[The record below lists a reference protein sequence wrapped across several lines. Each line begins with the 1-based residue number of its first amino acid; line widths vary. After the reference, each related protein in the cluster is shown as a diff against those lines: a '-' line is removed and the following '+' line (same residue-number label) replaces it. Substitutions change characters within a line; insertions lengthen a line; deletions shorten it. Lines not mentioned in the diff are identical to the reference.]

1 MAALVESLMTPE
13 PRVLWPGQP
22 TLSLPSGMERY
33 TVAGGAATVFPVY
46 GGDTVRVID
55 VEGGQVAEIVGFVNG
70 KADPG
75 LFSQQASGDAEG
87 LRSLLAQ
94 PLQTRLRERLA
105 RRRLDPADARSLEL
119 LGRDSRPGDRAEI
132 TAGAD
137 GVCVIVAPARDA
149 MLLEGGFVP
158 PTELTVFVDRAD
170 PARAAADKPQLPEP
184 LADPVQDFRVSRA
197 TACAYEVKAGQWIQV
212 IDVEG
217 RQCSDF
223 QAFGAAQ
230 LDQGIER
237 CVDVTT
243 TRSLMAQGYPRP
255 GTHAKYYDIDFQPLV
270 RVVQDSVMRHDA
282 FGLACNRK
290 YYEEMGYF
298 GHVNCSDNFNGQLAS
313 YGIAGRAGW
322 MSMNFFFNTSIC
334 DDNLLALDE
343 PWSRPGDYVLL
354 QAMTDLVCVTSACPD
369 DIDAANGW
377 NPTDIHV
384 RVYDRA
390 LDAKKAIGFRP
401 RPDSELQMT
410 QETAFHTKT
419 SELTRNF
426 VEYRGYWLP
435 ACFANY
441 EPTAEYWACRKKAVV
456 MDLSPLRKFEVMGPD
471 AEALLQ
477 LCLTRDVRR
486 VAVGQVSYTAV
497 CYPNGC
503 LVDDGTV
510 FRLSQNNFR
519 WICGSDYTGE
529 WIRKQA
535 EERGYNVLVKSSTDQ
550 MHNLA
555 VQGPNSRD
563 ILRQIIWTRPDQ
575 TQVEDLK
582 FFRFTIGRLH
592 HENGAPVLVSRTGY
606 TGELGYEIFCHPNN
620 AEEVWDE
627 IWQAG
632 AAYGLAPMGLDALDM
647 VRIEAG
653 LIFHGHEFCDQT
665 DPYEAGIGF
674 TVQMKN
680 NDEDFIGREALVKR
694 KENRQRG
701 MVGLELAGDEVANL
715 GDGVF
720 IGRQQVGVVTSGMRS
735 PMLARNI
742 ALCRITTEH
751 AAVDTRV
758 EVGKLDG
765 LQKRLP
771 AKVVKYP
778 FYSNVMPEKK
788 AAGKA

>member
-1 MAALVESLMTPE
+1 MTGLMESVITPQ

-22 TLSLPSGMERY
+22 TLTLPYGTERY
-33 TVAGGAATVFPVY
+33 VVAGGAATVFPIH

-55 VEGGQVAEIVGFVNG
+55 VEGGQVAEIVGFVDG
-70 KADPG
+70 RGDPG
-75 LFSQQASGDAEG
+75 LFSQQPTGDAQG
-87 LRSLLAQ
+87 LRGLLAQ
-94 PLQTRLRERLA
+94 PLQSRLRERLA
-105 RRRLDPADARSLEL
+105 ARRLNAEGARSVEL
-119 LGRDSRPGDRAEI
+119 FTSGSRPGSVAEI
-132 TAGAD
+132 TASAD
-137 GVCVIVAPARDA
+137 GVCVIVSPAQQP
-149 MLLEGGFVP
+149 MSLEGGVVP

-170 PARAAADKPQLPEP
+170 PARAAEEKPALPEP
-184 LADPVQDFRVSRA
+184 LAEPVQDFRVSSA
-197 TACAYEVKAGQWIQV
+197 TARAYEVKAGQWIQI

-223 QAFGAAQ
+223 QAFSAAK
-230 LDQGIER
+230 LDKGIER

-243 TRSLMAQGYPRP
+243 SRSLMAQSYPRP

-270 RVVQDSVMRHDA
+270 KIVQDSITRHDA
-282 FGLACNRK
+282 FALACNRK

-298 GHVNCSDNFNGQLAS
+298 GHVNCSDNFNGQLS
-313 YGIAGRAGW
+313 PYGVVERPGW
-322 MSMNFFFNTSIC
+322 MSMNFFYNTGIC
-334 DDNLLALDE
+334 DDNQLNLDE

-354 QAMTDLVCVTSACPD
+354 QAMTDLVCVSSACPD

-390 LDAKKAIGFRP
+390 LDARKSMGFRP

-410 QETAFHTKT
+410 KETAFHSKT
-419 SELTRNF
+419 SQLTRNF
-426 VEYRGYWLP
+426 VEYKGYWLP
-435 ACFANY
+435 GCFAEY
-441 EPTAEYWACRKKAVV
+441 GAITEYWACREKATVC
-456 MDLSPLRKFEVMGPD
+456 DLSPLRKFEVMGPD
-471 AEALLQ
+471 ALALMQ
-477 LCLTRDVRR
+477 LCLTRDIRR
-486 VAVGQVSYTAV
+486 VAVGQVSYTAI

-503 LVDDGTV
+503 MVDDGTL
-510 FRLSQNNFR
+510 FRLGQDNFR
-519 WICGSDYTGE
+519 WICGQDYTGE

-535 EERGYNVLVKSSTDQ
+535 EEHGLNVLVKSSTDQ

-555 VQGPNSRD
+555 VQGPKSLD
-563 ILRQIIWTRPDQ
+563 VVRQFVWTRPDQ
-575 TQVEDLK
+575 PEVEELK

-592 HENGAPVLVSRTGY
+592 SETGAPVLVSRTGY
-606 TGELGYEIFCHPNN
+606 TGELGYEIFCHPED

-627 IWQAG
+627 VWKAG
-632 AAYGLAPMGLDALDM
+632 EAYGLTPMGLDSLDM

-653 LIFHGHEFCDQT
+653 LIFSGQEFCDQT

-680 NDEDFIGREALVKR
+680 NEEDFIGRDALIKR
-694 KENRQRG
+694 KENRQRRL
-701 MVGLELAGDEVANL
+701 MGLELTGDEVANH

-720 IGRQQVGVVTSGMRS
+720 IGRQQVGVVTSGLRS

-742 ALCRITTEH
+742 ALCRIAEEH
-751 AAVDTRV
+751 ADQGTEVQ
-758 EVGKLDG
+758 VGKLDG

-771 AKVVKYP
+771 AKVVKSP

-788 AAGKA
+788 AANAT